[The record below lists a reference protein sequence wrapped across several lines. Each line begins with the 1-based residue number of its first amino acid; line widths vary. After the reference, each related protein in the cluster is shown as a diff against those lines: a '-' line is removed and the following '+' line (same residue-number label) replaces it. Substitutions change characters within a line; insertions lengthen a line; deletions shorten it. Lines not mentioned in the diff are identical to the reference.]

1 MLNIAESH
9 ILTPAILGRG
19 LTLNPVMIFTWLIFW
34 GWIWGIP
41 GALIAIPLLAMTKLV
56 ADNIET
62 LAPLGAFL
70 GR

>member
-1 MLNIAESH
+1 M
-9 ILTPAILGRG
+9 ILTILGYVPG
-19 LTLNPVMIFTWLIFW
+19 IIHAPVMVFTWLIFW

-41 GALIAIPLLAMTKLV
+41 GALLAIPLLAMTKIV
-56 ADNIET
+56 ADKIET